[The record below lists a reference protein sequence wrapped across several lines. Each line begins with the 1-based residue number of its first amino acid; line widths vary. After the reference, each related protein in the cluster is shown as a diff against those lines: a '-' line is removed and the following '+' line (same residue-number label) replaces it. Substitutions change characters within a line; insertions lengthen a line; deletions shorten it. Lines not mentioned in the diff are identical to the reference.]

1 MSVRS
6 PTVAGHERL
15 MRRSDTSPAAGIRS
29 GEPFMVVRGVILTA
43 QTARGPDL
51 TVIHKKDVGEMSE
64 NSHQLK

>member
-1 MSVRS
+1 
-6 PTVAGHERL
+6 
-15 MRRSDTSPAAGIRS
+15 
-29 GEPFMVVRGVILTA
+29 MVVRGVILTA